1 MYTRLWLWPFTISTC
16 ELFFFVSLQ
25 RVRLIVAAKNIPTEE
40 INIHLKVKP
49 DWFVQKI
56 NPYGK
61 VPVIEHEG
69 KLIRESLIAFGK
81 YLLVIRTMDF

>member
-1 MYTRLWLWPFTISTC
+1 VII
-16 ELFFFVSLQ
+16 VSLQ

-49 DWFVQKI
+49 DWFVPKI

-61 VPVIEHEG
+61 VPVVEHEG
-69 KLIRESLIAFGK
+69 KLIRESLIAFGR
-81 YLLVIRTMDF
+81 YLLEIMTLLKYVLWSSTR